1 MKIRNGFV
9 SNSSSSSFIILQSN
23 LNDRQKEM
31 IYDHINLGE
40 KIDKLLVEKGFGP
53 IYYEYYEDWDVEED
67 DFCVWM
73 RTSLDNFDLKSFL
86 KREANIPFEDMIDM
100 CDYIW
105 EEKLWDTE
113 EYQDYQLKI
122 RNEKINKIT
131 GKK

>member
-1 MKIRNGFV
+1 MLEAVKKIRN
-9 SNSSSSSFIILQSN
+9 NKTIL
-23 LNDRQKEM
+23 
-31 IYDHINLGE
+31 
-40 KIDKLLVEKGFGP
+40 
-53 IYYEYYEDWDVEED
+53 
-67 DFCVWM
+67 
-73 RTSLDNFDLKSFL
+73 NFDLKSFL

-100 CDYIW
+100 GDYIW